1 MCCQVLD
8 TAGSEGSDRPTAAG
22 TSAVLWTFEGRRV
35 VRSQVWSLDPA
46 TGRVSPGN
54 ADAPKGAALVLG
66 VRDRDAGPV
75 ADGALELQP
84 LSAFVDGHP
93 LGQSWRLTPLGL
105 LVLQARD
112 STGSSSSSE
121 PASETPRFAV
131 GLASTGRLFP
141 APGAEVVLVPADS
154 QRAIRY

>member
-46 TGRVSPGN
+46 TGLVSPGN
-54 ADAPKGAALVLG
+54 ADAPTGAALVLG
-66 VRDRDAGPV
+66 VRGRDAGPV
-75 ADGALELQP
+75 ANGALELQP
-84 LSAFVDGHP
+84 LSAFAGGHP

-112 STGSSSSSE
+112 STGSSSE
-121 PASETPRFAV
+121 PACETPRFAV